1 MTESPAPQR
10 EPLSRSVEDYLKA
23 IHRLSADGRLASTTQ
38 IAEALAVA
46 PPSVTGMVKRLSE
59 QGLLSHEPYRGVT
72 LTEQGLREARRVIRR
87 HRLIESY
94 LVGFLGFTWDNVH
107 DEAERLEHAVSDTLV
122 ERMAAALGHPTVD
135 PHGDPIPDAEGALV
149 LPELTPLAS
158 LPVGTDAAVRRVATN
173 DAERLRFL
181 AGAGLVPGARVRVLA
196 QQPFDGPTTVALAEG
211 EQVVGREMSRLVE
224 CETLAEV
231 TGSSTARP

>member
-1 MTESPAPQR
+1 MSASSESQR

-23 IHRLSADGRLASTTQ
+23 IHRLSADGRPASTTQ
-38 IAEALAVA
+38 IADALAVA

-72 LTEQGLREARRVIRR
+72 LTDLGLREARRVIRR

-94 LVGFLGFTWDNVH
+94 LVGFLGYTWDSVH
-107 DEAERLEHAVSDTLV
+107 DEAERLEHAVSDALV
-122 ERMAAALGHPTVD
+122 ERMAAALGHPQVD
-135 PHGDPIPDAEGALV
+135 PHGDPIPDAQGALAHV
-149 LPELTPLAS
+149 ALTPLAA

-181 AGAGLVPGARVRVLA
+181 ASAGLVPGARVRVVG
-196 QQPFDGPTTVALAEG
+196 QQPFDGPTTVALGDG

-224 CETLAEV
+224 CETLSGV
-231 TGSSTARP
+231 TETSTARP

>member
-1 MTESPAPQR
+1 MPASSESQR

-23 IHRLSADGRLASTTQ
+23 IHRLSADGRPASTTQ
-38 IAEALAVA
+38 IADALAVA

-72 LTEQGLREARRVIRR
+72 LTDLGLREARRVIRR

-94 LVGFLGFTWDNVH
+94 LVGFLGYTWDSVH
-107 DEAERLEHAVSDTLV
+107 DEAERLEHAVSDALV
-122 ERMAAALGHPTVD
+122 ERMAAALGHPQVD
-135 PHGDPIPDAEGALV
+135 PHGDPISYAHGALAHV
-149 LPELTPLAS
+149 ALTPLAA

-181 AGAGLVPGARVRVLA
+181 ASAGLVLGARVRVVG
-196 QQPFDGPTTVALAEG
+196 QQPFDGPTTVAVGDG

-224 CETLAEV
+224 CETLSGV
-231 TGSSTARP
+231 TETSTARP